1 MRRIFEGFYDLTL
14 DEEKGVFESDKTI
27 FVFDA
32 NCFLNLYRCEDETK
46 KDFMAVVDNIKD
58 KLWFPF
64 QVGLEYQRNRLTV
77 ISKSLKDLN
86 EMKKSLSEITNGINV
101 FCEGDKN
108 IKNKYHEL
116 HKKLIELKGDV
127 SERVRLFVKENI
139 DARIERGD
147 YISNPDDV
155 RRWVDTISKGKV
167 SSSFTQEEVNKI
179 NKEGEVRYKNK
190 IGPGWMDEREK
201 GEGESFFNNIMY
213 KDKFGDLYLWKE
225 LLKKANEDDIDNVVF
240 ITNDLKEDWW
250 YRIHG
255 KTIGPLEVLK
265 TEITNQGVKEFKMY
279 NQSTFVIKFSEIFKD
294 ISVNKNSIKELE
306 MLNKQSSK
314 NINETLNVLDKL
326 YKTTGLSQIY
336 DNPVLKKMRDFNDKY
351 ASAIELSNR
360 LNFKKHLF
368 EEGHKSQG
376 EKKFLQ
382 EQLMDIDEEISQLE
396 GECIFL
402 HSIDDANRNDEK
414 QEDDEFTQELESIT
428 LRIEELKLEQEYIQK
443 LIDSK

>member
-1 MRRIFEGFYDLTL
+1 I
-14 DEEKGVFESDKTI
+14 
-27 FVFDA
+27 
-32 NCFLNLYRCEDETK
+32 
-46 KDFMAVVDNIKD
+46 
-58 KLWFPF
+58 
-64 QVGLEYQRNRLTV
+64 
-77 ISKSLKDLN
+77 
-86 EMKKSLSEITNGINV
+86 

-139 DARIERGD
+139 EARIERGD

-155 RRWVDTISKGKV
+155 RRWIDTISKGKV

-201 GEGESFFNNIMY
+201 GESESFFNNIIY

-225 LLKKANEDDIDNVVF
+225 LLKKANEDGIDNVVF

-265 TEITNQGVKEFKMY
+265 TEITSQGVKKFKMY
-279 NQSTFVIKFSEIFKD
+279 NQSTFVIKFSEVFKD

-306 MLNKQSSK
+306 MLNKQNSK
-314 NINETLNVLDKL
+314 NINETLN
-326 YKTTGLSQIY
+326 
-336 DNPVLKKMRDFNDKY
+336 
-351 ASAIELSNR
+351 
-360 LNFKKHLF
+360 
-368 EEGHKSQG
+368 
-376 EKKFLQ
+376 
-382 EQLMDIDEEISQLE
+382 
-396 GECIFL
+396 
-402 HSIDDANRNDEK
+402 
-414 QEDDEFTQELESIT
+414 
-428 LRIEELKLEQEYIQK
+428 
-443 LIDSK
+443 